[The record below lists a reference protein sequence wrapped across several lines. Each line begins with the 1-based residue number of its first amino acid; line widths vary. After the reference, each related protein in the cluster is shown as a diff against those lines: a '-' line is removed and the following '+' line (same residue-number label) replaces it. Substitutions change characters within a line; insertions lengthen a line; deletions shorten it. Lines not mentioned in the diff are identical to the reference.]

1 MAQTSQTFKKAL
13 SLALVMVFS
22 AATSLPE
29 FAESSGESKSSGP
42 SAKSEMTSSENPLD
56 SGKDILD
63 YLFGPGTLKMNC
75 WTLFPTAPKQYLI
88 ILS

>member
-29 FAESSGESKSSGP
+29 FAESSGESKSNGH
-42 SAKSEMTSSENPLD
+42 PLNR
-56 SGKDILD
+56 K
-63 YLFGPGTLKMNC
+63 
-75 WTLFPTAPKQYLI
+75 
-88 ILS
+88 